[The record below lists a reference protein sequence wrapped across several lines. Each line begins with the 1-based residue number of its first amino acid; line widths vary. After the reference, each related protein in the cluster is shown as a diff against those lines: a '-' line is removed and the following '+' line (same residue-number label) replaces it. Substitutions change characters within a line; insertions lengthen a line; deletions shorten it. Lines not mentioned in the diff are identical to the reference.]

1 VKIERNYPL
10 KKLNSFSINV
20 SANYFVEIHSENDIV
35 DFINN
40 KELKNK
46 EILILGGGNNILFT
60 KDFAGVVIYLNIKHK
75 SIEKETEDY
84 AIIKVGA
91 AEDWDSFVE
100 WTVNKYFYGL
110 ENLSSIPGT
119 VGASPVQNIGA
130 YGAEVKDNI
139 IKIDAI
145 CLKTGKFVS
154 FLNSV
159 CEFSYRNSIFKE
171 KYKNKYIITYVY
183 FKLNKKAS
191 FKIQYGDIIKE
202 LKNFSELN
210 IKTLRQT
217 IINIRDSKL
226 PKPEEIP
233 NAGSFFK
240 NPVVNKEKLN
250 KLKFKFPEIVSY
262 KIDNDNYKLA
272 AGWLIDFAGWKGK
285 NLNNVG
291 VHKKQAL
298 VLININN
305 ARGSEIL
312 YLADVISK
320 SISLKFGIELEYE
333 VNIV

>member
-1 VKIERNYPL
+1 MEIKRNYPL
-10 KKLNSFSINV
+10 KKLNSFGIDV
-20 SANYFVEIHSENDIV
+20 YANYFVEINSENDII

-40 KELKNK
+40 DELKNK

-60 KDFAGVVIYLNIKHK
+60 KDFAGVVIYLNIKYK
-75 SIEKETEDY
+75 NIESETEEH
-84 AIIKVGA
+84 AIIKAGA
-91 AEDWDSFVE
+91 AEDWDSFVK

-130 YGAEVKDNI
+130 YGTEVKDSI
-139 IKIDAI
+139 IKVNAI
-145 CLKTGKFVS
+145 SLKTGEYITFS
-154 FLNSV
+154 NSE
-159 CEFSYRNSIFKE
+159 CEFSYRNSVFKE
-171 KYKNKYIITYVY
+171 KYKNQYIITYVY
-183 FKLNKKAS
+183 FKLNKRAS

-217 IINIRDSKL
+217 IIKIRDAKL

-250 KLKFKFPEIVSY
+250 KLKLEFPEIVSY

-272 AGWLIDFAGWKGK
+272 AGWLIDFAGWKGE

-291 VHKKQAL
+291 VHEKQAL